1 MEWNYPISAEQNKKI
16 NALAG
21 LAGGQCEEAV
31 EYGLLCTLQARESPR
46 WVPMAGEAWV
56 VHEL

>member
-1 MEWNYPISAEQNKKI
+1 MSAEQNKKI

-31 EYGLLCTLQARESPR
+31 EYGLLCTLQASESPR
-46 WVPMAGEAWV
+46 WVAMAGEAWM